1 MPHACQRFWNCDKTV
16 TFCSSLTRRAI
27 PCACHAKRHLNVQK
41 WSEHVVCFA
50 HFDFETCFAPQR
62 LACFRH
68 LNFQKWSDVGVFCTF
83 WLRNVLRAKTAC
95 SFSSLIWPDGALA
108 TLLFD
113 PPEPQ
118 ISTNHWKNTVFRDFS
133 TFSRAC
139 IFFPLTLSLLWSSFL
154 WLFLFS
160 SLPFLFSSLPLL
172 FSSLLWPFPPL
183 LFHLSM
189 LPEVWLLNF
198 FRQNASKWWPFSK
211 TTHACTWQSVR
222 SQHV

>member
-16 TFCSSLTRRAI
+16 TFCSSLTRCTI

-50 HFDFETCFAPQR
+50 PFDFETCFAPQR
-62 LACFRH
+62 RACFRH

-83 WLRNVLRAKTAC
+83 WLRNVLRAKNGVQFFISHLARWR
-95 SFSSLIWPDGALA
+95 FSDPTFRPPWATNIHKSLEKHL
-108 TLLFD
+108 
-113 PPEPQ
+113 
-118 ISTNHWKNTVFRDFS
+118 VFRDFS

-160 SLPFLFSSLPLL
+160 SLLFPSLPLL
-172 FSSLLWPFPPL
+172 FSSSSL
-183 LFHLSM
+183 LFSSLLFSDPSHLC
-189 LPEVWLLNF
+189 
-198 FRQNASKWWPFSK
+198 FSICPCCRK
-211 TTHACTWQSVR
+211 FDF
-222 SQHV
+222 